1 MTLKLAQTKCAL
13 LCVST
18 VTYNPCTML
27 IFLYLPAICAS
38 PALVFKA
45 HGIGLNKKITCYP
58 SFMDDV
64 AGSYTFIDEAVVQ
77 DGKILTSQGPSTVFL
92 FALKI
97 VENLVGEE
105 KAKTVSNGI
114 LLK

>member
-1 MTLKLAQTKCAL
+1 MGNWLPVRK
-13 LCVST
+13 
-18 VTYNPCTML
+18 N
-27 IFLYLPAICAS
+27 IFLTLHNVNFFISPAICAS

-45 HGIGLNKKITCYP
+45 HGIGTNKKITCYP
-58 SFMDDV
+58 SFKDDV
-64 AGSYTFIDEAVVQ
+64 AGSYTFVDEVVVQ
-77 DGKILTSQGPSTVFL
+77 DGKLITSQGPSTVFA

-105 KAKTVSNGI
+105 KAKTVANGI